1 LTLFRVSAIVVG
13 MPSRAASTRYASA
26 KRRSVLLVLALRLL
40 VLLFAV
46 ELSGLSHA
54 VLDAYSAVSGDM
66 HADSDC
72 DDEQGGHECPPG
84 CPSCHCWHAGTP
96 SLPLRM
102 EPGRRIVMLLSAQLG
117 FIPGV
122 AMPLPG
128 ADPDSIY
135 RPPRA

>member
-1 LTLFRVSAIVVG
+1 
-13 MPSRAASTRYASA
+13 
-26 KRRSVLLVLALRLL
+26 VLLLLGLRML

-46 ELSGLSHA
+46 ELSGLTHA
-54 VLDAYSAVSGDM
+54 VLDAYSAVTGDA

-72 DDEQGGHECPPG
+72 EGDAGGHECPPG

-102 EPGRRIVMLLSAQLG
+102 EPGRRIVVQLSALPG

-122 AMPLPG
+122 AMPPPG
-128 ADPDSIY
+128 KGPDSVY
-135 RPPRA
+135 RPPRTHPLS